1 MPASRP
7 PRKGESGVHISYIIG
22 NLWRPF
28 PTIYSGLAPPACGRR
43 PLAGRGLAEKSKT
56 ANAGLPTRD
65 IACRL

>member
-28 PTIYSGLAPPACGRR
+28 PTIYSGLSPPAYQNQ
-43 PLAGRGLAEKSKT
+43 PFAERDLSEKLKT